1 MAPKKVVTL
10 HLFGGT
16 SKYLVILSLSLGFRK
31 GIVIVRRALSDDD
44 EPMGIPIDCSKPLFV
59 GEARKLIALIK
70 TGKFQEA
77 AELRVAERRLNAVQ
91 AKLVV
96 QLVWV
101 TLQDKMELTS
111 GELNL
116 KVAY

>member
-31 GIVIVRRALSDDD
+31 GIVIVRRALSEDD

-59 GEARKLIALIK
+59 GEARKFIALNRQISGSSRI
-70 TGKFQEA
+70 T
-77 AELRVAERRLNAVQ
+77 RRRTQ
-91 AKLVV
+91 
-96 QLVWV
+96 
-101 TLQDKMELTS
+101 T
-111 GELNL
+111 
-116 KVAY
+116 